1 MAAEPARTVG
11 PNDIDWVRSLAETF
25 RGGFVMIGNVINHVI
40 GHVIRSLPAVKP
52 NSLTRLHQWTLIA
65 AS

>member
-1 MAAEPARTVG
+1 
-11 PNDIDWVRSLAETF
+11 
-25 RGGFVMIGNVINHVI
+25 MIGNVINHVI

-52 NSLTRLHQWTLIA
+52 NSLTRLHQWTLIT